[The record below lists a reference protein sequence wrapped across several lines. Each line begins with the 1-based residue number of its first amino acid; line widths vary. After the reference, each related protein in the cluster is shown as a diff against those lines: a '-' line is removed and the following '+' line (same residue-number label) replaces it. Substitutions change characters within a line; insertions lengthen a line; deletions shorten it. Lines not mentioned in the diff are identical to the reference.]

1 MIHSVKS
8 EASFTEVCAVIIYL
22 VTNHSQEI
30 RMSTIDGTETF
41 WWRWVA
47 MGTAAKQEPKQS
59 SKEER
64 ES

>member
-41 WWRWVA
+41 
-47 MGTAAKQEPKQS
+47 
-59 SKEER
+59 
-64 ES
+64 